1 MICVCLSKKFKQ
13 NPKSKIMKK
22 LFTLSMSL
30 ALTCSFAQKMFI
42 VKSDE
47 KFGIINESGIEIVP
61 PKYTSIEEFDK
72 MHVNWAKIE
81 VNSLYG
87 FVDKSG
93 KIVVE
98 PKYQTVESFDAYN
111 SGWALVV
118 KDGKYGFMNE
128 AGLKK

>member
-1 MICVCLSKKFKQ
+1 
-13 NPKSKIMKK
+13 MKK

-61 PKYTSIEEFDK
+61 PKYNSIEEFDK
-72 MHVNWAKIE
+72 MHPNWAKVE
-81 VNSLYG
+81 LNNLFG
-87 FVDKSG
+87 FVDKNG

-98 PKYQTVESFDAYN
+98 PKYQTVENYDNYN
-111 SGWALVV
+111 AGWAL
-118 KDGKYGFMNE
+118 
-128 AGLKK
+128 L